1 METKVIKGKFRF
13 KRQRFVFIDN
23 EIKKCKFL
31 EGKLRVVKYQG
42 NTYVVLPMGG
52 TSVSDGLLIPIV
64 EDYDSL

>member
-1 METKVIKGKFRF
+1 METKVIKGKFRL

-42 NTYVVLPMGG
+42 NTYA
-52 TSVSDGLLIPIV
+52 VSPLSGIMIPIV